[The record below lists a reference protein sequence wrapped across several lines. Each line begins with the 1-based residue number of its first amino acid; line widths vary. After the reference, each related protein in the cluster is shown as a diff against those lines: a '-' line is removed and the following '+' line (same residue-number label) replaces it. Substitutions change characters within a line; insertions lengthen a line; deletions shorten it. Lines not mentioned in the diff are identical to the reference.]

1 MVPDV
6 LLSAAVIAYLGQFTQ
21 NYRKQAVESWLYQMR
36 LNSLNTLEDFSLE
49 RVLGEPVHI
58 L

>member
-1 MVPDV
+1 MPDV